1 VASRVWL
8 LTPPWAERD
17 DDMKKMGNTV
27 LLVLL
32 AILCSV
38 MLSGCGFGRVHR
50 CMEAH
55 PGCRWN
61 CELQYG
67 WTGYH
72 GAQHDELVQK
82 AAAERCYW

>member
-1 VASRVWL
+1 MS
-8 LTPPWAERD
+8 
-17 DDMKKMGNTV
+17 KMV
-27 LLVLL
+27 L
-32 AILCSV
+32 AIVLIFIALFMTS
-38 MLSGCGFGRVHR
+38 CGFGRVHQ

-72 GAQHDELVQK
+72 GAEHDELVQK
-82 AAAERCYW
+82 AAVERCYW